1 MHTIIMVNNLT
12 NELVHIV
19 LFMFQLFDH
28 LIPTLTASVEDSRN
42 DGDFTAQFGY
52 VWPSFSSPN
61 RLLVMIYLTDY

>member
-28 LIPTLTASVEDSRN
+28 LTSTLYLFTGLLLSKYDDHRKKEIVIGTTSSGISYQRN
-42 DGDFTAQFGY
+42 IQ
-52 VWPSFSSPN
+52 
-61 RLLVMIYLTDY
+61 LLL

>member
-28 LIPTLTASVEDSRN
+28 LTSTLYL
-42 DGDFTAQFGY
+42 FTG
-52 VWPSFSSPN
+52 
-61 RLLVMIYLTDY
+61 L